1 VVKEYRRDT
10 SPSGDTNPLV
20 SVWNVKSTTIGP
32 FRLGQKA
39 FCRRIKSLAVARIDT
54 VPPKRLKGS
63 RMVKDKSRSFPDQD
77 DIQRK
82 HCIVVNCYLSTEFC
96 QVRLGPKVDIR
107 LASLYVASPHPV
119 INICRDP

>member
-10 SPSGDTNPLV
+10 SPSGDTNTLV

-54 VPPKRLKGS
+54 VPPKRLKGY
-63 RMVKDKSRSFPDQD
+63 RMVKDKSRSFPDQKD
-77 DIQRK
+77 DIQRTALY
-82 HCIVVNCYLSTEFC
+82 CC
-96 QVRLGPKVDIR
+96 QLLFVDR
-107 LASLYVASPHPV
+107 VLPSEARA
-119 INICRDP
+119 